1 MTDQFVFG
9 YCGWAVLEDL
19 YQTASSQQSHST
31 LHTGFGQAG
40 PLRQVLQA
48 EGNTFLFRTIE
59 CGPEDD
65 INQKSC
71 WGVVVTS
78 HIG

>member
-19 YQTASSQQSHST
+19 YQTASLQQSHST
-31 LHTGFGQAG
+31 LYPGFRQAA
-40 PLRQVLQA
+40 PLRQVFEAQ
-48 EGNTFLFRTIE
+48 GDTFLFGTIQ

-71 WGVVVTS
+71 WGVIVTS